1 MIDAARR
8 KGKTFV
14 ELKRLLEI
22 ELLLGNGPRTQSCKS
37 IGIDKEEEEVF
48 LNTCF
53 RVLSS
58 CILSTCPNHLPFSDF

>member
-22 ELLLGNGPRTQSCKS
+22 ELLLGNGLRTQRCKT
-37 IGIDKEEEEVF
+37 IGIDKEEEEEEVF
-48 LNTCF
+48 LNT
-53 RVLSS
+53 
-58 CILSTCPNHLPFSDF
+58 